1 MGMDVYGKSPKKKS
15 GEYFRNNV
23 WWWRPLWNYCRV
35 LHPDIAGKVVDG
47 HSNSGDGLEAEDA
60 LKLGLLLKQDIETGV
75 TKKYSED
82 YEKYINSLPLETCS
96 LCEGKGKITADALTN
111 LVDDILSSSH
121 NQERH
126 CGRCDGS
133 GKSEPWIKSYPF
145 SVDNVQEFADFCI
158 NSGGFSIC

>member
-23 WWWRPLWNYCRV
+23 WWWRPLWNYCEM

-60 LKLGLLLKQDIETGV
+60 LKLGLLLKQDIESGV
-75 TKKYSED
+75 TKKFSED
-82 YEKYINSLPLETCS
+82 YQKYIDTLPLETCS
-96 LCEGKGKITADALTN
+96 FCEGTGIPKLTAIN
-111 LVDDILSSSH
+111 ILVDSLLDIQ
-121 NQERH
+121 QESEKK
-126 CGRCDGS
+126 CAKCDGS
-133 GKSEPWIKSYPF
+133 GQSESWAKNYPF
-145 SVDNVQEFADFCI
+145 SVDNVKEFADFCI